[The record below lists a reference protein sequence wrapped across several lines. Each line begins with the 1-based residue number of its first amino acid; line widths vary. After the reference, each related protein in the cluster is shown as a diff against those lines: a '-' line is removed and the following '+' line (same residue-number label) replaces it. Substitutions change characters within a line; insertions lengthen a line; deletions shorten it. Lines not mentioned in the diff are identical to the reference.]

1 MGADQPT
8 TEFSTEMLNDHD
20 LLLGGAADAME
31 ENRANA
37 RRWARMIAFFRR
49 REAATRHQD
58 PDDHFALTAREQTAL
73 EISCLWGIS
82 DNRARQQLNVALFLS
97 TYLPFVWHLCQNG
110 QLDAYRATTI
120 ADIARHRLDTA
131 EQWRQL
137 GERLERFLRRHLR
150 SYPELG
156 VEMVTCT
163 LKQLRNKLNYECR
176 VLEPARGEEEFA
188 QAYAERSVRTFE
200 DERGVGTLSVDG
212 RIDDVILARHRI
224 RHAAK
229 RMRADGDV
237 RTMDQLSA
245 DIALDVLIGRTEDLP
260 VPAYA
265 RPIINLTVPIETV
278 MGTADLPGILNGT
291 TVLPASLARSIASAA
306 GSTWHRLLTDPAG
319 GAVELSTTSY
329 QPTEAIWRRVVAE
342 RPRCYRPGCDRPAVE
357 CELDHR
363 IPWPEGA
370 TSTTNLQPACK
381 RDHKAKHAPGFAVSP
396 TTFRTPAGFK
406 HPIVPDEV
414 PVAAERPELDW
425 EHGMAS

>member
-1 MGADQPT
+1 V
-8 TEFSTEMLNDHD
+8 
-20 LLLGGAADAME
+20 ADAVE

-37 RRWARMIAFFRR
+37 RRWARMIEFFRR
-49 REAATRHQD
+49 REAATRHRD
-58 PDDHFALTAREQTAL
+58 PDDHFALTAREQTAVGVA
-73 EISCLWGIS
+73 CLWGMS

-97 TYLPFVWHLCQNG
+97 THLPFVWQLCQSG
-110 QLDAYRATTI
+110 QLDAYRAITI
-120 ADIARHRLDTA
+120 ADLARHRLDTV

-137 GERLERFLRRHLR
+137 GERLERFLTRHLR
-150 SYPELG
+150 DFAELG
-156 VEMVTCT
+156 VAMVTCT

-176 VLEPARGEEEFA
+176 VLASAKGEEEFA

-212 RIDDVILARHRI
+212 RVDDVILARHRI

-229 RMRADGDV
+229 RMRADGDA
-237 RTMDQLSA
+237 RTLDQLSA
-245 DIALDVLIGRTEDLP
+245 DIALDILIGRTDDLP

-265 RPIINLTVPIETV
+265 RPIINLTVPVETV
-278 MGTADLPGILNGT
+278 MGSADLPGVLNGA
-291 TVLPASLARSIASAA
+291 TVLPASLARSIASTP

-319 GAVELSTTSY
+319 GAAELSTASY
-329 QPTEAIWRRVVAE
+329 QPTEAIWRSVVAE

-363 IPWPEGA
+363 VPWPEGP

-381 RDHKAKHAPGFAVSP
+381 RDHKAKHSPGFAVSP
-396 TTFRTPAGFK
+396 TVFRTPAGFE
-406 HPIVPDEV
+406 HPIVPEEV
-414 PVAAERPELDW
+414 PIAVERPDLDW